1 MAETYI
7 YVNGEQIGP
16 LPVEEIKSWV
26 EDGRMGPDDQVWIQA
41 RNEWVM
47 ARNVAQFKRIFT
59 ERGIDT
65 SEEQAAPKGL
75 MLSIGGDQYGPYPAT
90 QIITFINEGR
100 LNRKD
105 FVWIERHQKW
115 FELEKIVQFRQ
126 AFEKAEQTGSGGGG
140 AAGVDETA
148 AEQTPA
154 EAVAD
159 DTAPETAPTAETSE
173 ATEATAAPE
182 TTETAES
189 APAAAAPA
197 VEPAAAA
204 GGEGAESDEE
214 GIGPVLDSDWSSFG
228 EDTDE
233 RPVVTDADIVR
244 RAFSD
249 RPAEGGA
256 LGTIGDFVS
265 RTAEGDEPPV
275 REETYVDPSELPLM
289 KANAA
294 KRLGGLVWDFVICF
308 LFIAVLGIIF
318 YLLDSV
324 FKDVLFFKVFNPN
337 DTMGILEGAGF
348 LSNLSRTFIFI
359 SIGVIFLYLLLRDV
373 LFGKRSLG
381 KRLAGLRVVDRV
393 SKQPSSGGKLI
404 LRNLTVAT
412 VAPLII
418 EILLVLA
425 DSKGLRIGDRL
436 AQTQVVDT
444 TY

>member
-47 ARNVAQFKRIFT
+47 ARNVAQFKRIFA

-75 MLSIGGDQYGPYPAT
+75 MLSIAGDQYGPYPAT

-100 LNRKD
+100 LNRQD

-126 AFEKAEQTGSGGGG
+126 AFEKAEQAGTVGGG
-140 AAGVDETA
+140 AAEVDETA
-148 AEQTPA
+148 EEQTPA
-154 EAVAD
+154 QTVAE
-159 DTAPETAPTAETSE
+159 DTAPETAPMAETSE
-173 ATEATAAPE
+173 ATESTAAPE

-189 APAAAAPA
+189 
-197 VEPAAAA
+197 EPAAA
-204 GGEGAESDEE
+204 GEPGAETDEE
-214 GIGPVLDSDWSSFG
+214 GVGPVLDSDWSSFG

-265 RTAEGDEPPV
+265 GTEKGTEPPV

-393 SKQPSSGGKLI
+393 SKQPGSGGKLI

-412 VAPLII
+412 VAPLLI